1 MSDNG
6 QLSNR
11 QANDASPQTDRP
23 LDENLGRSQAQTDR
37 LMQRVIAT
45 MLEAENS
52 MDNTQN
58 SRRYARPARL
68 ASRTNAEPAS
78 ANDPTP
84 PEGWR
89 FLPATDLF
97 PSSSP
102 PRSRRRVMVRA
113 RRREPTSSSL
123 TTLLAN
129 QRLHLSQLIM
139 SAGSARLDGSDSE
152 GQPAPEDF
160 EPPVI
165 RGPIVDFGDISFG
178 GADDAMESDGS
189 DAMMRRWEEGAHL
202 TDEDFQLLDFIGHNP
217 LRSLGGHDERLPQA
231 AQLPPSSSETGASS
245 SVVVR
250 QPWNTDLAWSPY
262 IYQQPAPNSALGV
275 IHETHQGIKDHT
287 LPGTGLERSR
297 LYSLHSSIAELR
309 LNYVITNDEYS
320 SGSPSPRNMLR
331 ANSACFTTNSLS
343 NVHVELCFEPSR
355 HCVVERIFVQAPT
368 TGPRCTEL
376 MVFASNRRCCLD
388 ELDKYD
394 DYTFAQ
400 YEDLARDI
408 KNHPDALTDPMP
420 VAYFWL
426 AYEDGY
432 RQIQILPR
440 GVSCKYLY
448 VLMLRGESV
457 NKAMGLKT
465 FRVYGWS
472 GSRAFSEVTIC

>member
-1 MSDNG
+1 MSDNDR
-6 QLSNR
+6 LNNR
-11 QANDASPQTDRP
+11 PANDASPQTGRP
-23 LDENLGRSQAQTDR
+23 LDENFGRSQAQTDR
-37 LMQRVIAT
+37 LMQRVIET

-52 MDNTQN
+52 IENTQ
-58 SRRYARPARL
+58 STRRYVRPARL
-68 ASRTNAEPAS
+68 VSRTNAEPAS

-102 PRSRRRVMVRA
+102 PRSRRRVMVRT

-152 GQPAPEDF
+152 GHPAPEEF

-165 RGPIVDFGDISFG
+165 RGPIVDF
-178 GADDAMESDGS
+178 DDAPFGDVDDVLESDGS
-189 DAMMRRWEEGAHL
+189 DAAMRRWEESVHM

-217 LRSLGGHDERLPQA
+217 LRSLGGDNERLPQA
-231 AQLPPSSSETGASS
+231 AQLPPSSPARGVNS

-250 QPWNTDLAWSPY
+250 QPWNADHGWSPY
-262 IYQQPAPNSALGV
+262 IYQQPAPNSALGAV
-275 IHETHQGIKDHT
+275 HETYQGVKDRT

-309 LNYVITNDEYS
+309 LNYVSTNDDYS
-320 SGSPSPRNMLR
+320 SSSPHPRNMLR
-331 ANSACFTTNSLS
+331 ANSACFTTNSRS

-355 HCVVERIFVQAPT
+355 HCVVEHIFVQAPT

-400 YEDLARDI
+400 YENLVRDI
-408 KNHPDALTDPMP
+408 KSHPDTLTDPVP

-432 RQIQILPR
+432 MQIQILPR

-448 VLMLRGESV
+448 LVMLRGESA

-472 GSRAFSEVTIC
+472 GSRAFSEVMIC